1 MQKVLI
7 WLAILASVGFVG
19 KIGFE
24 KLFVD
29 AELHSSEER
38 VRRVLDGLKSGG
50 NRQQAIGM
58 WYRGSLNPPGG
69 EQFEQ
74 AASGFERWCEAKK
87 IGMTIANYE
96 IKDAAITVPAQALAG
111 AVVTVSGRIDGQPFT
126 MRVQK
131 DEPIIWIN

>member
-1 MQKVLI
+1 MQKVFI
-7 WLAILASVGFVG
+7 WLLILGSVGYIG

-38 VRRVLDGLKSGG
+38 VRRVLDGLKGGG

-58 WYRGSLNPPGG
+58 WYRGSMNPPGG
-69 EQFEQ
+69 EQFEM

-87 IGMTIANYE
+87 IGMTISNYE
-96 IKDAAITVPAQALAG
+96 ISNAVVTAPAQGIAG
-111 AVVTVSGRIDGQPFT
+111 AVVTVSGRIDGQPFS

-131 DEPIIWIN
+131 DEPIVWLN